1 MKDLTIDYWSG
12 AKVQWDKRLKII
24 ESKEEFMKKVKITV
38 IECTFNKELAQKYA
52 GEGLT
57 TCTYNQSG
65 QVFYTNGWQKPE
77 GLCDNAWKS
86 MMEYAMT
93 LAHGGND
100 FYDGWMKDKNS
111 AIVTCNDGFRP
122 VIFLLEA
129 TEEDAPVFLS

>member
-1 MKDLTIDYWSG
+1 
-12 AKVQWDKRLKII
+12 
-24 ESKEEFMKKVKITV
+24 MKKVKITV

-57 TCTYNQSG
+57 ACTYNQSG

-111 AIVTCNDGFRP
+111 AIVTCNDGFRL